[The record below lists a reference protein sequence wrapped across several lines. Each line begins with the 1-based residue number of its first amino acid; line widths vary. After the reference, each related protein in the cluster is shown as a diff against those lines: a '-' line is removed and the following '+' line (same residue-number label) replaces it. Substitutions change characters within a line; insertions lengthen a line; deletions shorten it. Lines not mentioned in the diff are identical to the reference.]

1 MHMLINSLVRLLQLD
16 AQQDDEDDEDD
27 VAPAEELAGDY
38 EPFRGLPGR
47 NAGVGGAPWGAPIDD
62 NRCYDMRR

>member
-16 AQQDDEDDEDD
+16 AQQDDEDD

-38 EPFRGLPGR
+38 EPFE
-47 NAGVGGAPWGAPIDD
+47 AFSAETQA
-62 NRCYDMRR
+62 

>member
-38 EPFRGLPGR
+38 EPFEAFP
-47 NAGVGGAPWGAPIDD
+47 AETQA
-62 NRCYDMRR
+62 